1 MVNADDE
8 RNDGAEVAETTLP
21 SEVVHDGNADDERN
35 DGAEVAETTVPSEV
49 HDGNTDE
56 SIDGNKVVETTLPS
70 EVHDG
75 GADEHNDSAEDFGA
89 ENHGDGAEGS
99 NDDVTVEAQVC
110 STCGGTP
117 CQLQQHGLSVVN
129 LMTHD
134 FDHETLASE
143 GKVRDPVSK
152 EVIEGKIVRRVAY
165 KCFQYEKYG
174 SISVAKALP
183 IPRCVIDQ
191 ICFLYP

>member
-1 MVNADDE
+1 VTINRKQFERCQLLLGVERPTDE
-8 RNDGAEVAETTLP
+8 
-21 SEVVHDGNADDERN
+21 GNA
-35 DGAEVAETTVPSEV
+35 
-49 HDGNTDE
+49 DE
-56 SIDGNKVVETTLPS
+56 SIDGNKEVETTVPL

-75 GADEHNDSAEDFGA
+75 GADECNDSAEDFGA
-89 ENHGDGAEGS
+89 ENHGDGAEGRI
-99 NDDVTVEAQVC
+99 DDVTVEAQVC

-129 LMTHD
+129 LMTHA
-134 FDHETLASE
+134 FDHDTLASE

-183 IPRCVIDQ
+183 ILRCVIDQ

>member
-1 MVNADDE
+1 MGVSSEQKWKHPWEESVVDVSNLTLLAT
-8 RNDGAEVAETTLP
+8 GGTLP

-35 DGAEVAETTVPSEV
+35 DGAEVA
-49 HDGNTDE
+49 
-56 SIDGNKVVETTLPS
+56 ETTLPS

-89 ENHGDGAEGS
+89 ENHGDGAEES
-99 NDDVTVEAQVC
+99 HDDVTVEAQVC
-110 STCGGTP
+110 ITCGGTP
-117 CQLQQHGLSVVN
+117 CQWQQHGLSVVN
-129 LMTHD
+129 LMTHA

-191 ICFLYP
+191 IRFLYP